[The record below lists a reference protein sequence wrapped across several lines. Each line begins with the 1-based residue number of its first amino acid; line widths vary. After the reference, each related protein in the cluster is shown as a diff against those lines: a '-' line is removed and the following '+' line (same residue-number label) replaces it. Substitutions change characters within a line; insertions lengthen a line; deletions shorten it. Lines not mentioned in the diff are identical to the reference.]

1 METQEVN
8 EVELKQE
15 GLALNQEATGIA
27 IFQDNKYVVKTEE
40 QFQIV
45 SDLRLKAKA
54 QIKRIQDYFKPIKQK
69 QDEAKKVILDKEKE
83 ALAMPQEIVRLTEL
97 GCNAYVEE
105 QDAIKEAAQR
115 KLDEEAARKRKELEE
130 KSRIAAEAGKEKKAE
145 KLLEKAEATVAP
157 IVAPSVQTTT
167 RTEAGV
173 TSIKRHTEVT
183 IVNPDILIQQ
193 IAKGIVPST
202 VVEISESK
210 LVKWIDAA
218 GIKTV
223 PGLAIRFN
231 VPGLAGRSK

>member
-1 METQEVN
+1 METQEVQLKQ
-8 EVELKQE
+8 EAIELKQE
-15 GLALNQEATGIA
+15 VGSL
-27 IFQDNKYVVKTEE
+27 VVKTQE
-40 QFQIV
+40 QYNTAATLLLKVQERKKQINAWF
-45 SDLRLKAKA
+45 DPLIKTAHAAHKALTERKNETVA
-54 QIKRIQDYFKPIKQK
+54 PAVEAESKIKYEMQNYIMEQDRIQA
-69 QDEAKKVILDKEKE
+69 E
-83 ALAMPQEIVRLTEL
+83 
-97 GCNAYVEE
+97 
-105 QDAIKEAAQR
+105 AQR
-115 KLDEEAARKRKELEE
+115 KLDEEAARKQKELEE
-130 KSRIAAEAGKEKKAE
+130 KARIAAEQGKDNKAE

-183 IVNPDILIQQ
+183 ITNPDVLIQQ

-231 VPGLAGRSK
+231 VPGLAGRNK